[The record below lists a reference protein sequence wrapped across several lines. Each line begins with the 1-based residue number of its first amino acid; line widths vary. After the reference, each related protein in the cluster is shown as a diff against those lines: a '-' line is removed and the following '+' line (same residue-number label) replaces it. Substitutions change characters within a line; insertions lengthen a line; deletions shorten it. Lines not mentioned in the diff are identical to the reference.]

1 MKLAII
7 GSRTC
12 PPVDIEAYLKYI
24 PDTIVSGG
32 AIGADTYAKEFAIK
46 HNLKL
51 IEFLPDYEKYGR
63 KAPLVRNKLIVEECD
78 CLIAFWDG
86 KSRGTGHMISFA
98 KRRGLDV
105 SIFDF
110 TTRNTFHEV
119 HQSASKT
126 SPDNA
131 ISTTDNK
138 KTTFRR

>member
-7 GSRTC
+7 GSRNC
-12 PPVDIEAYLKYI
+12 PPIDIASHLKYI

-63 KAPLVRNKLIVEECD
+63 KAPLVRNKLIVENCD

-86 KSRGTGHMISFA
+86 KSRGT
-98 KRRGLDV
+98 KYTLDYATKLGKPTKIV
-105 SIFDF
+105 QI
-110 TTRNTFHEV
+110 
-119 HQSASKT
+119 
-126 SPDNA
+126 
-131 ISTTDNK
+131 
-138 KTTFRR
+138 

>member
-12 PPVDIEAYLKYI
+12 PPIDIAAHLKYI
-24 PDTIVSGG
+24 PDTIISGG

-86 KSRGTGHMISFA
+86 KSRGTKFT
-98 KRRGLDV
+98 LDYAERMGKPTKIV
-105 SIFDF
+105 KI
-110 TTRNTFHEV
+110 
-119 HQSASKT
+119 
-126 SPDNA
+126 
-131 ISTTDNK
+131 
-138 KTTFRR
+138 